1 MVYQWRLR
9 LAERLKSG
17 GPSLGRSPGA
27 HKQRRPVNQDQIQ
40 SLRGNRVDTI
50 FRAGLRALLFF
61 FQNAFPRTFEIIGSR
76 NEIAAQRMT
85 APANPIQ
92 HSFELAA
99 ARCEDLTP
107 LVYDRLFREHPETRA
122 MFRSEGSELV
132 RGSMLALT
140 IDAMLDFAGDRSG
153 HFRMIECEVQSHDAY
168 GTPRELFG
176 KFFGVIAETM
186 REVLGNDWS
195 PEIDAAWRKLLDEID
210 GLVARS
216 QAQIEA

>member
-1 MVYQWRLR
+1 ML
-9 LAERLKSG
+9 LAD
-17 GPSLGRSPGA
+17 A
-27 HKQRRPVNQDQIQ
+27 A
-40 SLRGNRVDTI
+40 T
-50 FRAGLRALLFF
+50 
-61 FQNAFPRTFEIIGSR
+61 IGSR
-76 NEIAAQRMT
+76 NDIATQRMT
-85 APANPIQ
+85 APDNPIQ

-99 ARCEDLTP
+99 QRCEDLTP
-107 LVYDRLFREHPETRA
+107 LVYDRLFRQHPETRA

-176 KFFGVIAETM
+176 KFFGVIAETV
-186 REVLGNDWS
+186 RELLANDWS

-210 GLVARS
+210 SLVANS
-216 QAQIEA
+216 QAQIEARHP